1 MITELKDN
9 FNRKISYLRLSVTD
23 KCNLKCSYCYSFSD
37 KTPNLNSC
45 LTVDEIFKLVRTLAY
60 SGVNKVRI
68 TGGEPLLRS
77 DIADIVSKISEI
89 KSINDISI
97 TTNGILLEKFAEKL
111 FRAGLKRINI
121 SLDSL
126 NPEIYNRING
136 GNLKDVLNGISHAK
150 KFFKNIRI
158 NVVLLK
164 GVNEKE
170 LSDFIEFGLE
180 NNLTI
185 RFLELMPVKT
195 MDNTSLKRGGEV
207 PLLRGCPIGRGMF
220 LVDFNQHFLSIETAI
235 TKLEKKYLLTPEE
248 SNGKG
253 ETAQWFD
260 VDSGKTRVGFI
271 APLSSPFCST
281 CDRIRVTSD
290 GNIFPCL
297 HDESHLSIR
306 KFLAEN
312 IKKEILN
319 EAINSVLQKKLFKHK
334 LSELKKS
341 ESDIMFIG
349 G

>member
-9 FNRKISYLRLSVTD
+9 FNRKISYLRLSITD
-23 KCNLKCSYCYSFSD
+23 KCNLKCGYCYSPSHEIPSHD
-37 KTPNLNSC
+37 SYLN
-45 LTVDEIFKLVRTLAY
+45 VNEIFNLVQSLANA
-60 SGVNKVRI
+60 GINKIRI
-68 TGGEPLLRS
+68 TGGEPLLRN
-77 DIADIVSKISEI
+77 DILDIVSKISQI
-89 KSINDISI
+89 KKIEDISI

-111 FRAGLKRINI
+111 FYAGLKRINI

-136 GNLKDVLNGISHAK
+136 GNLNDVLNGISHAK
-150 KFFKNIRI
+150 NFFKNIRI

-164 GVNEKE
+164 GINEKE
-170 LSDFIEFGLE
+170 LADFVKFGLE

-195 MDNTSLKRGGEV
+195 LNSQLSSNQLTQN
-207 PLLRGCPIGRGMF
+207 
-220 LVDFNQHFLSIETAI
+220 VDFNQHFLSIETAF
-235 TKLEKKYLLTPEE
+235 TKLEKKYLLTPVE
-248 SNGKG
+248 SKKKG
-253 ETAQWFD
+253 GTAHWFD
-260 VDSGKTRVGFI
+260 IDSGKTQIGFI

-290 GNIFPCL
+290 GNVFPCL
-297 HDESHLSIR
+297 HDESHISIR
-306 KFLAEN
+306 NFLAEN
-312 IKKEILN
+312 IENEILN
-319 EAINSVLQKKLFKHK
+319 EAINFILQKKIFKHK